1 MITYSIKSE
10 LKKKKK
16 KPVINLTYLV
26 KIQIKH
32 RTRKRDLAISKVG
45 HRKKKKKKTQALT
58 EV

>member
-16 KPVINLTYLV
+16 KTCHKSHLFGQNPNKAQNKKERFGNLQSGTQE
-26 KIQIKH
+26 KE
-32 RTRKRDLAISKVG
+32 
-45 HRKKKKKKTQALT
+45 KKTQALT